1 MLNGL
6 SEGEEIVVSA
16 QFMLDSESRLREAIQ
31 KMLEVKS
38 GPPKS
43 DADDLDLSGITMED
57 DLDVS
62 GMTMEDT
69 PSEAAGK

>member
-1 MLNGL
+1 
-6 SEGEEIVVSA
+6 
-16 QFMLDSESRLREAIQ
+16 
-31 KMLEVKS
+31 MLEVKS